1 MPSTNWPASP
11 AFTAANFK
19 INTPVLSTNTISGM
33 TRRVAMGHSYYT
45 LSAKYTNLSR
55 AGYSAVAGYVSQLY
69 GSLES
74 FKIVIPELS
83 YSKVSNQTTNPVYT
97 AGANALA
104 GADSVAVTGVI
115 FGRNLLAAGDFFR
128 FNNHSK
134 VYMCSVTWTSGQP
147 LYFSGSLVKDV
158 PSGTEIIINAVD
170 FTMILDND
178 VQQFDIGNG
187 GITQAQFD
195 MKEVWL

>member
-1 MPSTNWPASP
+1 MPSTNWPTNP
-11 AFTAANFK
+11 AFTAVNFK
-19 INTPVLSTNTISGM
+19 INTPVLSTNTLSGM

-45 LSAKYTNLSR
+45 LSAKYSNLSR
-55 AGYSAVAGYVSQLY
+55 AGYGTVAGYVSQLY

-83 YSKVSNQTTNPVYT
+83 YTKVGLQTTNPVYT
-97 AGANALA
+97 AGANAVA
-104 GADSVAVTGVI
+104 GASSVAVTGVTS
-115 FGRNLLAAGDFFR
+115 GRNLLAAGDFFR
-128 FNNHSK
+128 FNNHTK
-134 VYMCSVTWTSGQP
+134 VYMCAVTWTTGQP

-170 FTMILDND
+170 FTMILDNN
-178 VQQFDIGNG
+178 VQQFDIGTG